1 MRMHQSTNRRSSPR
15 AIAALLTVIVMI
27 ASTALPVLGATV
39 EQFTDG
45 TGERGMFLRP
55 GQPDNSSRV
64 PFPSDTRVRDAS
76 VTLKAN
82 HTLEYYQ
89 LPVDEGNASAWWS
102 TPDIIDTKT
111 FQPEAFMDTPFTTDE
126 MTRISLN
133 STSSSKST
141 LSANASAHLFSFN
154 LTSALEGGARDMSMV
169 VGWTGMGTRQG
180 PIATNSISL
189 YIADFAMGRW
199 YNWDQFERL
208 PSAPDQEHF
217 HISAGPH
224 SGWTDDEGMVFIL
237 VTVDTSGDSTG
248 TSLVT
253 SYVLFEVWR
262 SRAPADLEVD
272 VGGDGTPEFK
282 WDGDGTGMYGL
293 QNELE
298 DGSEAVSADFLAQT
312 DHSNLTSFLVP
323 VGAELVDAS
332 LALAGQPGNV
342 VVDTTPRPDLIDP
355 HSFTLDTKVEG
366 IPAYAIPAW
375 AQVVLTQL
383 KNAGMKDQSQE
394 GTTGGQGFGNFDP
407 ATRSLAQT
415 FTPMITGKLVAV
427 NLSLEGMINDD
438 PPDVKIDIRTTNL
451 TGHPT
456 STSLGSS
463 IIHGSLLNTTLTGWY
478 IAHIDDVELD
488 AGTVYAIVVT
498 LPTAQSAQ
506 TYEWKNHLAGGGS
519 PYDGGESFFADSLIG
534 NGPWTIVANTDQA
547 FQAYMET
554 DIGAGVSLVKVAGR
568 AFSHVRPG
576 PAGDEYVFNITKVSK
591 NETGVWQFPI
601 TNANPFPVTFDWSA
615 EVYNDVY
622 PQDFGMRLST
632 EAAGVDLFSLV
643 DSGLSLEGYK
653 RVRFTDDLETIMD
666 GAPVAYTAPNGIEF
680 VRVNVTMRGE
690 VTGVG
695 WMSGLRVR
703 YHLPV
708 ILDGPEVSAAAE
720 AYRDTNSHLPT
731 VELPFVVTS
740 SVSGR
745 VLMADPYLDY
755 DQRPTFTT
763 QTQVIPEDGTTEV
776 DMDTLFGDD
785 YDNNDLIYEV
795 VGNAQADNLSAE
807 LNGSVLN
814 LTPVAHWNGEVDV
827 TVRGTDSSDLFTDG
841 VIKVVVTPI
850 NDPPIIDIPDPVFEA
865 RARDTKIVDLGDD
878 IWDPDGDLITLSTNS
893 SHITVEGLVLYCLFD
908 VEGEYDVLLTASD
921 SMESSNET
929 LTFIV
934 TPARGFPSIVGLP
947 VEFKVPVNRPLPIN
961 LEQFGEDEEEDPADL
976 VWDATSDSELFDV
989 VLAADGF
996 NLTITPTGMGLGTA
1010 PLILTLTNSKD
1021 NSVSESV
1028 RINVTERKKEPPRIN
1043 HDTLPDKIK
1052 LEKDGDSYVIML
1064 EDHVEDDFTPI
1075 NQLRVDVAYTKQGVV
1090 YVDSQAGDLT
1100 FVPQTVGKT
1109 KVTVTLTNLDD
1120 LSSSFEVDVEVSE
1133 KSDGDG
1139 INWTL
1144 WIILLFILV
1153 VIILLVAWPRRSAGA
1168 RTGATIVPQV
1178 PYEDLAAP
1186 PRRVEKVKPHTF
1198 GTSSMRSLE
1207 DVILFHSSGLLI
1219 SQYSRKLREGVDKD
1233 LEGAVINAI
1242 QEQLKGR
1249 MRTREEPID
1258 LIELEGMQVVT
1269 ERGADVA
1276 IAAVLSSAVPE
1287 GLRMNLRRTL
1297 NEVQTRNQAALA
1309 GWAGDHNQL
1318 RGIDNAMVALIE
1330 ALVKEHNGSQDLA
1343 VDGEAIDKPAH
1354 RRPAPAVVDGVP
1366 PLEDEE
1372 EPLHLIKDIIG
1383 EEKTREIQE
1392 GRRHDKSSDLEE
1404 EKHS

>member
-1 MRMHQSTNRRSSPR
+1 MRMHQSTNRRSSLR

-55 GQPDNSSRV
+55 GQPDNSSQV

-89 LPVDEGNASAWWS
+89 MPVDEGNVSAWWS
-102 TPDIIDTKT
+102 TPDIIDINT
-111 FQPEAFMDTPFTTDE
+111 FQPEDFMDTPYTSAE

-154 LTSALEGGARDMSMV
+154 LTSAIEGGARDVSMV
-169 VGWTGMGTRQG
+169 LGWTGMGTRQG
-180 PIATNSISL
+180 AIATNSISL

-199 YNWDQFERL
+199 YKWNEFERL

-217 HISAGPH
+217 HLSAGPH
-224 SGWTDDEGMVFIL
+224 SGWTDDEGMVLIL
-237 VTVDTSGDSTG
+237 VTVDTTGESTG

-253 SYVLFEVWR
+253 SFVLFEVWR

-272 VGGDGTPEFK
+272 VGGDGTTEFK

-298 DGSEAVSADFLAQT
+298 DGSEAVSADFLSQT

-323 VGAELVDAS
+323 AGAELVDAS
-332 LALAGQPGNV
+332 LALAGQPGNM
-342 VVDTTPRPDLIDP
+342 VVDTTAKPDFVDP
-355 HSFTLDTKVEG
+355 YSYTLDTKVEG
-366 IPAYAIPAW
+366 IPSYAHPAW
-375 AQVVLTQL
+375 AQVVLTEL

-394 GTTGGQGFGNFDP
+394 IVSAGLPFGDYVA

-415 FTPMITGKLVAV
+415 FTPMTSGRLVAV
-427 NLSLEGMINDD
+427 NLSLEGMVNDD
-438 PPDVKIDIRTTNL
+438 PPDVKIDIRTANI

-463 IIHGSLLNTTLTGWY
+463 IIDGSLLNTTLTGWY
-478 IAHIDDVELD
+478 IAQIDDVELD
-488 AGTVYAIVVT
+488 AGTVYSIVVT
-498 LPTAQSAQ
+498 LPTAQSGQ

-519 PYDGGESFFADSLIG
+519 PYDGGESFFTDSLIG
-534 NGPWTIVANTDQA
+534 NGPWTIVTNTDQA
-547 FQAYMET
+547 FQTYMET

-568 AFSHVRPG
+568 TFSHVRTG
-576 PAGDEYVFNITKVSK
+576 PSGDEYVFNISKVTK

-601 TNANPFPVTFDWSA
+601 NNANPFPVTFNWSA
-615 EVYNDVY
+615 DVHNDVY
-622 PQDFGMRLST
+622 PQDFGMRIST

-643 DSGLSLEGYK
+643 DSGLNLEGYL
-653 RVRFTDDLETIMD
+653 RVRFADDLETIMD

-680 VRVNVTMRGE
+680 IQVNVTMRGE
-690 VTGVG
+690 VTGMG

-703 YHLPV
+703 YHLPI
-708 ILDGPEVSAAAE
+708 ILDGPEVTAAAD
-720 AYRDTNSHLPT
+720 AYRDANSHLPT
-731 VELPFVVTS
+731 VELPYVVTS

-745 VLMADPYLDY
+745 VLLADPYLEY
-755 DQRPTFTT
+755 DQRPSFTT
-763 QTQVIPEDGTTEV
+763 QTQVIPEDGSTEV

-785 YDNNDLIYEV
+785 YDNNNLTYAV
-795 VGNAQADNLSAE
+795 VGNSQADNLSAE

-814 LTPVAHWNGEVDV
+814 LTPVAHWNGEADV
-827 TVRGTDSSDLFTDG
+827 TVRGTDWSDLFTDG
-841 VIKVVVTPI
+841 VIKVVVTAI
-850 NDPPIIDIPDPVFEA
+850 NDPPSIDIPDPVFEA
-865 RARDTKIVDLGDD
+865 RARETKIVDLSDD
-878 IWDPDGDLITLSTNS
+878 IWDPDDDDVTVTTNS

-908 VEGEYDVLLTASD
+908 ADGEVDVLVTATD
-921 SMESSNET
+921 GLESANET

-934 TPARGFPSIVGLP
+934 SPAKGFPSIVGLP
-947 VEFKVPVNRPLPIN
+947 IEFQVPVNRPLPIN
-961 LEQFGEDEEEDPADL
+961 LEQFGEDEEDDPADL
-976 VWDATSDSELFDV
+976 IWAIESDSELFDA

-996 NLTITPTGMGLGTA
+996 NLTITPTGADLGTA
-1010 PLILTLTNSKD
+1010 ALKLTLTNSLD

-1028 RINVTERKKEPPRIN
+1028 RINVTERVKEPPRIN

-1064 EDHVEDDFTPI
+1064 EDHVEDEFTPI
-1075 NQLRVDVAYTKQGVV
+1075 NQLRVDLAYTKNGVV
-1090 YVDSQAGDLT
+1090 YVDSQVGNLT

-1120 LSSSFEVDVEVSE
+1120 LSSSFEVAVEVAE

-1153 VIILLVAWPRRSAGA
+1153 VIILLIAWPRRSAGA
-1168 RTGATIVPQV
+1168 GTGATVVPQV
-1178 PYEDLAAP
+1178 PSEDLGAP

-1242 QEQLKGR
+1242 QGQLKGE
-1249 MRTREEPID
+1249 MRSREEPLD

-1269 ERGADVA
+1269 ERGADLAV
-1276 IAAVLSSAVPE
+1276 AAVLSSAVPE

-1309 GWAGDHNQL
+1309 DWGGDHHQL

-1330 ALVKEHNGSQDLA
+1330 ALIKEHNGSQDLA
-1343 VDGEAIDKPAH
+1343 VDGAAIDKPAH
-1354 RRPAPAVVDGVP
+1354 GRPAPAVVDGIP
-1366 PLEDEE
+1366 PLEDED
-1372 EPLHLIKDIIG
+1372 EPLHLVKDIIG

-1392 GRRHDKSSDLEE
+1392 GRHHDDASDEE
-1404 EKHS
+1404 EE